1 MNQEATFGIWM
12 RQRRRMLDLT
22 QSDLAQKV
30 GCSEITIRKVESGER
45 SPSRQISELIA
56 SALEVP
62 EHERDAFIACA
73 RGLARPAQTAA
84 LSAPAFAA
92 PLTAHLPV
100 PLTRLLGREHEL
112 EQICA
117 QLTQAEVRLL
127 SLVGPPG
134 IGKTRLSL
142 QVAAQ
147 LQSRF
152 PDRVAFIPFAP
163 VRAPEL
169 IVPTIIQA
177 LGIVQRS
184 DQTSLASVVQAL
196 AERDM
201 LLIFDNLEHLLAP
214 KSKAL
219 IAELL
224 RMAPRLKL
232 LLTSRSA
239 LHISGEQ
246 LFLLQPLK
254 VAHDHSLSPENMLAA
269 SPAMQLFLER
279 VQAFQPTFR
288 LDHENA
294 PLIAEICA
302 RLDGLP
308 LAIELA
314 AARSRLFAPAALL
327 TRLQTSTLQLL
338 VDGPHDLLAHQRT
351 LRSTLDWSYTLL
363 GPEEG
368 ELFVRLATFAGGCS
382 LEAAEAICAEGGTCI
397 LDALLALER
406 QSLIRLELDQRGAT
420 RVVLL
425 ETMREYALSRFEASP
440 DYRKVQR
447 RHAHYYAQQALSL
460 AQAPSD
466 EQLAALQADL
476 HNLRLALEWSIEHET
491 AFAMAWAVK
500 LTPFWM
506 ATGLLSEGRSYLQRL
521 LALDR
526 GRAEPLVRADLLI
539 MLGYLAHH
547 QGDCEQA
554 SNTSEEGL
562 AICRQADHELGCAD
576 ALFNLARVALQQ
588 SHFAQAETLASESL
602 ALYRRKGELR
612 GAADA
617 LRCLTLVAKDQGQ
630 YDQAA
635 HLGNASAALYRQS
648 GDQRGFAKAI
658 YNLSTIAYWQEDF
671 ERAGELATLAIQ
683 HARQLGDQMGLAYAL
698 EGIGMVSFKL
708 GKLGEARQLLREALE
723 LFRGLNERV
732 GIALILQELG
742 QLANAS
748 ADYAEALDLLSEA
761 LGLAWQI
768 NEPRRAAFCLECLAD
783 TVSRIR
789 PQEAAALLG
798 AARRLR
804 QHYGTPLP
812 QSEQAEYER
821 IDDYIRRQNGESS
834 DFEAAWQTGYQ
845 AASEQF
851 IEQTLSRLPL
861 LSTELFFASDSLLD
875 QSLEYGATPRRDL
888 LFSY

>member
-56 SALEVP
+56 TALDVP
-62 EHERDAFIACA
+62 EHEREAFIACA
-73 RGLARPAQTAA
+73 RGIARPAQTATPIA
-84 LSAPAFAA
+84 PVSAT
-92 PLTAHLPV
+92 PLTTHLPV
-100 PLTRLLGREHEL
+100 PLTRLLGRDREL

-117 QLTQAEVRLL
+117 QLTQPHICLL

-142 QVAAQ
+142 QVAAK
-147 LQSRF
+147 LQSNF
-152 PDRVAFIPFAP
+152 PDHVAFIPFAP

-169 IVPTIIQA
+169 IVPTLIQA
-177 LGIVQRS
+177 LGIVERA
-184 DQTSLASVVQAL
+184 DQTPLTSVVQAL

-201 LLIFDNLEHLLAP
+201 LLIFDNLEHLLTP
-214 KSKAL
+214 TSKAL
-219 IAELL
+219 IADLL

-246 LFLLQPLK
+246 LFLLQPLE
-254 VAHDHSLSPENMLAA
+254 VAHDHSLSPESMLAA

-288 LDHENA
+288 IDHDNA
-294 PLIAEICA
+294 HQIAEICA

-327 TRLQTSTLQLL
+327 ARLQTSTLQLL

-363 GPEEG
+363 SPAEG
-368 ELFVRLATFAGGCS
+368 ELFVRLAAFAGGCS
-382 LEAAEAICAEGGTCI
+382 LEAAEAICAEGEACI

-425 ETMREYALSRFEASP
+425 ETMREYALSRFETAP
-440 DYRKVQR
+440 DYRKLQH
-447 RHAHYYAQQALSL
+447 RHAHYYANQALSL
-460 AQAPSD
+460 SQAPTD
-466 EQLAALQADL
+466 DQLAALQADL
-476 HNLRLALEWSIEHET
+476 HNLRLALECSIEHDT
-491 AFAMAWAVK
+491 PFAMAWAVK

-539 MLGYLAHH
+539 TLGYLAHH

-554 SNTSEEGL
+554 TNTSEEGL
-562 AICRQADHELGCAD
+562 VICRQADHELGCAD
-576 ALFNLARVALQQ
+576 ALLNLARVALQY
-588 SHFAQAETLASESL
+588 SHFDQAETLASESL
-602 ALYRRKGELR
+602 ALYRRNGELR

-617 LRCLTLVAKDQGQ
+617 LRCLTLVAKDQCH
-630 YDQAA
+630 YDRAA

-658 YNLSTIAYWQEDF
+658 YNLATIAYWQEDF
-671 ERAGELATLAIQ
+671 ARSGELATLAIQ
-683 HARQLGDQMGLAYAL
+683 HARQLGDQIGLAYAL
-698 EGIGMVSFKL
+698 EGFGMVSFKQ

-723 LFRGLNERV
+723 LFQSLNERI
-732 GIALILQELG
+732 GIALLLQELG
-742 QLANAS
+742 HIANAS
-748 ADYAEALDLLSEA
+748 ADYAEALELLSEA
-761 LGLAWQI
+761 LELAWQI

-821 IDDYIRRQNGESS
+821 IEAYIRRQSGDPSHFES
-834 DFEAAWQTGYQ
+834 AWQTGYE
-845 AASEQF
+845 AVSEQF
-851 IEQTLSRLPL
+851 IEQTLSRLPM
-861 LSTELFFASDSLLD
+861 LSTELFFASDSLLEKA
-875 QSLEYGATPRRDL
+875 LEFGALSKKDL
-888 LFSY
+888 LLSY